1 MGYLFLKDNE
11 KIYRILLHSVFGG
24 IYLMDF
30 IMDLFNS
37 HYDLYI
43 RLGVAT
49 LLGFFI
55 GLERAIKNKPAGIRT
70 HILVCLGST
79 LAMALSSL
87 NQGDYMDPMRLAAQ
101 VISGI
106 GFLGA
111 GVIWVDKDNVKRGL
125 TTAANLWI
133 TACVGLTIGY
143 GAYDLAIVTVVLM
156 FIAMNL
162 PRVAVKLG
170 ILPVRGKEEED
181 SDGE

>member
-1 MGYLFLKDNE
+1 M
-11 KIYRILLHSVFGG
+11 S
-24 IYLMDF
+24 F
-30 IMDLFNS
+30 IASLFNS
-37 HYDLYI
+37 HVDLYI
-43 RLGVAT
+43 RLIIST
-49 LLGFFI
+49 LVGFFI
-55 GLERAIKNKPAGIRT
+55 GLERAIKHKPAGIRT

-79 LAMALSSL
+79 LAMTLSTL
-87 NQGDYMDPMRLAAQ
+87 NQGPYMDPMRLAAQ

-111 GVIWVDKDNVKRGL
+111 GVIWIDKGNVKRGL

-143 GAYDLAIVTVVLM
+143 GAYDLAIITAILM

-162 PRVAVKLG
+162 PKLVVKMG
-170 ILPVRGKEEED
+170 ILPSREEDDD

>member
-1 MGYLFLKDNE
+1 MNFITSLFD
-11 KIYRILLHSVFGG
+11 
-24 IYLMDF
+24 
-30 IMDLFNS
+30 S
-37 HYDLYI
+37 HVDLYI
-43 RLGVAT
+43 RLIIAT
-49 LLGFFI
+49 FIGFFI

-79 LAMALSSL
+79 LAMSLSTL
-87 NQGDYMDPMRLAAQ
+87 NQGPYMDPMRLAAQ

-111 GVIWVDKDNVKRGL
+111 GVIWIDKGNVKRGL

-143 GAYDLAIVTVVLM
+143 GAYDLALITVILM
-156 FIAMNL
+156 FIAMSL
-162 PRVAVKLG
+162 PKLVQKIG
-170 ILPVRGKEEED
+170 ILPSREKEDED

>member
-1 MGYLFLKDNE
+1 MNIIGSLFD
-11 KIYRILLHSVFGG
+11 LH
-24 IYLMDF
+24 I
-30 IMDLFNS
+30 
-37 HYDLYI
+37 DLYI
-43 RLGVAT
+43 RLIVST
-49 LLGFFI
+49 VVGFFI

-79 LAMALSSL
+79 LAMTLSTL
-87 NQGDYMDPMRLAAQ
+87 NQGPYMDPMRLAAQ

-111 GVIWVDKDNVKRGL
+111 GVIWIDKGNVKRGL

-143 GAYDLAIVTVVLM
+143 GAYDLAIITAILM

-162 PRVAVKLG
+162 PKLVVKMG
-170 ILPVRGKEEED
+170 ILPSREQDDD

>member
-1 MGYLFLKDNE
+1 M
-11 KIYRILLHSVFGG
+11 
-24 IYLMDF
+24 MDF
-30 IMDLFNS
+30 VTSLFNS

-43 RLGVAT
+43 RLIVAT
-49 LLGFFI
+49 FIGLLI

-79 LAMALSSL
+79 LAMSLSTL
-87 NQGDYMDPMRLAAQ
+87 NQGPYMDPMRLAAQ

-143 GAYDLAIVTVVLM
+143 GAYDLAIITAILM

-162 PRVAVKLG
+162 PKYVEKMG
-170 ILPVRGKEEED
+170 ILPPRKDEHD
-181 SDGE
+181 SDGEE

>member
-1 MGYLFLKDNE
+1 ML
-11 KIYRILLHSVFGG
+11 
-24 IYLMDF
+24 DF
-30 IMDLFNS
+30 ITSLFNS

-43 RLGVAT
+43 RLIVAT
-49 LLGFFI
+49 FLGLLI

-70 HILVCLGST
+70 HILVCLGAT
-79 LAMALSSL
+79 LAMSLSSL
-87 NQGDYMDPMRLAAQ
+87 NQGPYMDPMRLAAQ

-143 GAYDLAIVTVVLM
+143 GAYDLAIITVILM

-162 PRVAVKLG
+162 PKFIEKIG
-170 ILPVRGKEEED
+170 ILPPRHDEHD
-181 SDGE
+181 SDGEE

>member
-1 MGYLFLKDNE
+1 ME
-11 KIYRILLHSVFGG
+11 
-24 IYLMDF
+24 F
-30 IMDLFNS
+30 ITSIFNS

-43 RLGVAT
+43 RLLVAT
-49 LLGFFI
+49 FIGLLI
-55 GLERAIKNKPAGIRT
+55 GLERAIKHKPAGIRT

-79 LAMALSSL
+79 LAMCLSTL
-87 NQGDYMDPMRLAAQ
+87 NDGPYMDPMRLAAQ

-111 GVIWVDKDNVKRGL
+111 GVIWLGKDNVKRGL

-143 GAYDLAIVTVVLM
+143 GAYDLAIITVVLM

-162 PRVAVKLG
+162 PKLIQKIG
-170 ILPVRGKEEED
+170 ILPPREKDNDEHDDSD

>member
-1 MGYLFLKDNE
+1 MSFLA
-11 KIYRILLHSVFGG
+11 S
-24 IYLMDF
+24 
-30 IMDLFNS
+30 LFNL
-37 HYDLYI
+37 HVDLYI
-43 RLGVAT
+43 RLIVAT
-49 LLGFFI
+49 VVGFFI

-70 HILVCLGST
+70 HILVCLGAT
-79 LAMALSSL
+79 LAMSLSTL
-87 NQGDYMDPMRLAAQ
+87 NQGPYMDPMRLAAQ

-111 GVIWVDKDNVKRGL
+111 GVIWIDKANVKRGL

-143 GAYDLAIVTVVLM
+143 GAYDLAIITAILM

-162 PRVAVKLG
+162 PKLVEKIG
-170 ILPVRGKEEED
+170 ILPSREKDDDD

>member
-1 MGYLFLKDNE
+1 MNFITSLFD
-11 KIYRILLHSVFGG
+11 
-24 IYLMDF
+24 
-30 IMDLFNS
+30 S
-37 HYDLYI
+37 HFDLYI
-43 RLGVAT
+43 RLVVAT
-49 LLGFFI
+49 GVGFFI

-79 LAMALSSL
+79 LAMSLSTL
-87 NQGDYMDPMRLAAQ
+87 NQGPYMDPMRLAAQ

-111 GVIWVDKDNVKRGL
+111 GVIWIDKGNVKRGL

-143 GAYDLAIVTVVLM
+143 GAYDLAIITAVLM

-162 PRVAVKLG
+162 LKLVVKIG
-170 ILPVRGKEEED
+170 ILPSREKDDD

>member
-1 MGYLFLKDNE
+1 MNFITSLFD
-11 KIYRILLHSVFGG
+11 
-24 IYLMDF
+24 
-30 IMDLFNS
+30 S
-37 HYDLYI
+37 HFDLYI
-43 RLGVAT
+43 RLVVAT
-49 LLGFFI
+49 VVGFFI

-79 LAMALSSL
+79 LAMSLSTL
-87 NQGDYMDPMRLAAQ
+87 NQGPYMDPMRLAAQ

-111 GVIWVDKDNVKRGL
+111 GVIWIDKGNVKRGL

-143 GAYDLAIVTVVLM
+143 GAYDLAIITAILM

-162 PRVAVKLG
+162 PKLVVKMG
-170 ILPVRGKEEED
+170 ILQSRGKDDD

>member
-1 MGYLFLKDNE
+1 MECTL
-11 KIYRILLHSVFGG
+11 
-24 IYLMDF
+24 DF
-30 IMDLFNS
+30 VTSLFNS

-43 RLGVAT
+43 RLAVAT
-49 LLGFFI
+49 FIGLLI
-55 GLERAIKNKPAGIRT
+55 GLERAIKHKPAGIRT

-79 LAMALSSL
+79 LAMSLSTL
-87 NQGDYMDPMRLAAQ
+87 NQGPYMDPMRLAAQ

-143 GAYDLAIVTVVLM
+143 GAYDLAILTVFLM

-162 PRVAVKLG
+162 PRVLEKMRL
-170 ILPVRGKEEED
+170 LPPRGKEKEEHEVD

>member
-1 MGYLFLKDNE
+1 MNFITSLFD
-11 KIYRILLHSVFGG
+11 
-24 IYLMDF
+24 
-30 IMDLFNS
+30 S
-37 HYDLYI
+37 HFDLYI
-43 RLGVAT
+43 RLIVST
-49 LLGFFI
+49 IVGFFI

-79 LAMALSSL
+79 LAMVLSTL
-87 NQGDYMDPMRLAAQ
+87 NQGPSMDPMRLAAQ

-143 GAYDLAIVTVVLM
+143 GEYDLAIITAILM
-156 FIAMNL
+156 FVAMNL
-162 PRVAVKLG
+162 PRFVEKMG
-170 ILPVRGKEEED
+170 ILPSRDKEGDD

>member
-1 MGYLFLKDNE
+1 MMNFVT
-11 KIYRILLHSVFGG
+11 S
-24 IYLMDF
+24 
-30 IMDLFNS
+30 LFNS

-43 RLGVAT
+43 RLLVAT
-49 LLGFFI
+49 FLGLLI

-79 LAMALSSL
+79 LAMSLSTL
-87 NQGDYMDPMRLAAQ
+87 NQGPYMDPMRLAAQ

-143 GAYDLAIVTVVLM
+143 GAYDLAIITVILI

-162 PRVAVKLG
+162 PKYVEKMG
-170 ILPVRGKEEED
+170 ILPPRKDEQD
-181 SDGE
+181 SDGEE

>member
-1 MGYLFLKDNE
+1 MNFITSLFD
-11 KIYRILLHSVFGG
+11 
-24 IYLMDF
+24 
-30 IMDLFNS
+30 S
-37 HYDLYI
+37 HFDLYI
-43 RLGVAT
+43 RLVVAT
-49 LLGFFI
+49 VVGFFI

-79 LAMALSSL
+79 LAMSLSTL
-87 NQGDYMDPMRLAAQ
+87 NQGPYMDPMRLAAQ

-111 GVIWVDKDNVKRGL
+111 GVIWIDKGNVKRGL

-143 GAYDLAIVTVVLM
+143 GAYDLAIITAILM

-162 PRVAVKLG
+162 PRLVVKMG
-170 ILPVRGKEEED
+170 ILPSRGKDDD

>member
-1 MGYLFLKDNE
+1 MMNFISSLFD
-11 KIYRILLHSVFGG
+11 
-24 IYLMDF
+24 
-30 IMDLFNS
+30 S
-37 HYDLYI
+37 HFDLYI
-43 RLGVAT
+43 RLVVAT
-49 LLGFFI
+49 IVGFFI

-79 LAMALSSL
+79 LAMSLSTL
-87 NQGDYMDPMRLAAQ
+87 NQGPYMDPMRLAAQ

-111 GVIWVDKDNVKRGL
+111 GVIWIDKGNVKRGL

-143 GAYDLAIVTVVLM
+143 GAYDLAIITAVLM

-162 PRVAVKLG
+162 PKLVVKIG
-170 ILPVRGKEEED
+170 ILPSREKDDD

>member
-1 MGYLFLKDNE
+1 
-11 KIYRILLHSVFGG
+11 
-24 IYLMDF
+24 MDF
-30 IMDLFNS
+30 IASLFNS
-37 HYDLYI
+37 HVDLYI
-43 RLGVAT
+43 RLIIAT
-49 LLGFFI
+49 VVGFFI

-79 LAMALSSL
+79 LAMTLSTL
-87 NQGDYMDPMRLAAQ
+87 NQGPYMDPMRLAAQ

-111 GVIWVDKDNVKRGL
+111 GVIWIDKGNVKRGL

-143 GAYDLAIVTVVLM
+143 GAYDLAIITAILM

-162 PRVAVKLG
+162 PKLVVKVG
-170 ILPVRGKEEED
+170 ILPSREQDDD

>member
-1 MGYLFLKDNE
+1 MSFIVSLFDQ
-11 KIYRILLHSVFGG
+11 HV
-24 IYLMDF
+24 
-30 IMDLFNS
+30 
-37 HYDLYI
+37 DLYI
-43 RLGVAT
+43 RLVVAT
-49 LLGFFI
+49 VVGFFI
-55 GLERAIKNKPAGIRT
+55 GLERAIKDKPAGIRT

-79 LAMALSSL
+79 LAMSLSTL
-87 NQGDYMDPMRLAAQ
+87 NQGPYMDPMRLAAQ

-111 GVIWVDKDNVKRGL
+111 GVIWIDKGNVKRGL

-143 GAYDLAIVTVVLM
+143 GAYDLAIITAILM

-162 PRVAVKLG
+162 PRLVVKMG
-170 ILPVRGKEEED
+170 ILPSREKDDD

>member
-1 MGYLFLKDNE
+1 
-11 KIYRILLHSVFGG
+11 
-24 IYLMDF
+24 MDF
-30 IMDLFNS
+30 ITTLFNS

-49 LLGFFI
+49 LIGFFI
-55 GLERAIKNKPAGIRT
+55 GLERAIKDKPAGIRT

-87 NQGDYMDPMRLAAQ
+87 NQGPYMDPMRLAAQ

-111 GVIWVDKDNVKRGL
+111 GVIWLDKDNVKRGL

-143 GAYDLAIVTVVLM
+143 GAYDLAIITVVLM

-162 PRVAVKLG
+162 PKLAVKMG
-170 ILPVRGKEEED
+170 ILPARGKEEED
-181 SDGE
+181 SDGEWN

>member
-1 MGYLFLKDNE
+1 MKGVNRD
-11 KIYRILLHSVFGG
+11 
-24 IYLMDF
+24 MD
-30 IMDLFNS
+30 IITSLFNS
-37 HYDLYI
+37 NYELYI
-43 RLGVAT
+43 RLIIAT
-49 LLGFFI
+49 FIGFLI
-55 GLERAIKNKPAGIRT
+55 GLERAIKDKPAGIRT

-79 LAMALSSL
+79 LAMTLSTL
-87 NQGDYMDPMRLAAQ
+87 NQGPYMDPMRLAAQ

-111 GVIWVDKDNVKRGL
+111 GVIWLDKDNVKRGL

-143 GAYDLAIVTVVLM
+143 GAYDLAIITVILM

-162 PRVAVKLG
+162 PKLVVKIG
-170 ILPVRGKEEED
+170 ILPSREKDAD

>member
-1 MGYLFLKDNE
+1 MNFISSLFD
-11 KIYRILLHSVFGG
+11 
-24 IYLMDF
+24 
-30 IMDLFNS
+30 S
-37 HYDLYI
+37 HIDLYI
-43 RLGVAT
+43 RLVVAT
-49 LLGFFI
+49 IVGFFI

-79 LAMALSSL
+79 LAMSLSTL
-87 NQGDYMDPMRLAAQ
+87 NQGPYMDPMRLAAQ

-111 GVIWVDKDNVKRGL
+111 GVIWIDKGNVKRGL

-143 GAYDLAIVTVVLM
+143 GAYDLAIITAVLM

-162 PRVAVKLG
+162 PKLVVKIG
-170 ILPVRGKEEED
+170 ILPSREKDDD

>member
-1 MGYLFLKDNE
+1 MEFITSLFD
-11 KIYRILLHSVFGG
+11 
-24 IYLMDF
+24 
-30 IMDLFNS
+30 S
-37 HYDLYI
+37 HFDLYI
-43 RLGVAT
+43 RLFVAT
-49 LLGFFI
+49 FIGFII

-70 HILVCLGST
+70 HVLVCLGAT

-87 NQGDYMDPMRLAAQ
+87 NQGAYMDPMRLAAQ

-111 GVIWVDKDNVKRGL
+111 GVIWLDKDNVKRGL

-143 GAYDLAIVTVVLM
+143 GAYDLAIITVILM
-156 FIAMNL
+156 FVAMNL
-162 PRVAVKLG
+162 PRLIEKMG
-170 ILPVRGKEEED
+170 ILPVRERDHDD

>member
-1 MGYLFLKDNE
+1 MNFITSLFD
-11 KIYRILLHSVFGG
+11 
-24 IYLMDF
+24 
-30 IMDLFNS
+30 S
-37 HYDLYI
+37 HFDLYI
-43 RLGVAT
+43 RLVVAT
-49 LLGFFI
+49 VVGFFI
-55 GLERAIKNKPAGIRT
+55 GLERAVKNKPAGIRT

-79 LAMALSSL
+79 LAMSLSTL
-87 NQGDYMDPMRLAAQ
+87 NQGPYMDPMRLAAQ

-111 GVIWVDKDNVKRGL
+111 GVIWIDKGNVKRGL

-143 GAYDLAIVTVVLM
+143 GAYDLAIITAILM

-162 PRVAVKLG
+162 PRLVVKMG
-170 ILPVRGKEEED
+170 ILPSREKDDD

>member
-1 MGYLFLKDNE
+1 MNFITSLFD
-11 KIYRILLHSVFGG
+11 
-24 IYLMDF
+24 
-30 IMDLFNS
+30 S
-37 HYDLYI
+37 HFDLYI
-43 RLGVAT
+43 RLVVAT
-49 LLGFFI
+49 VVGFFI

-79 LAMALSSL
+79 LAMSLSTL
-87 NQGDYMDPMRLAAQ
+87 NQGPYMDPMRLAAQ

-111 GVIWVDKDNVKRGL
+111 GVIWIDKGNVKRGL

-143 GAYDLAIVTVVLM
+143 GAYDLAIITAILM

-162 PRVAVKLG
+162 PRFVVKMG
-170 ILPVRGKEEED
+170 ILPSREKDDD

>member
-1 MGYLFLKDNE
+1 MNFITSLFD
-11 KIYRILLHSVFGG
+11 
-24 IYLMDF
+24 
-30 IMDLFNS
+30 S
-37 HYDLYI
+37 HIDLYI
-43 RLGVAT
+43 RLIVAT
-49 LLGFFI
+49 FIGFLI

-79 LAMALSSL
+79 LAMILSTL
-87 NQGDYMDPMRLAAQ
+87 NQGEGNDPMRLAAQ

-111 GVIWVDKDNVKRGL
+111 GVIWLDKDNVKRGL

-143 GAYDLAIVTVVLM
+143 GAYDLAIITAILM

-162 PRVAVKLG
+162 PRLVEKMG
-170 ILPVRGKEEED
+170 ILPSRETEEDD

>member
-1 MGYLFLKDNE
+1 
-11 KIYRILLHSVFGG
+11 
-24 IYLMDF
+24 MDHVTS
-30 IMDLFNS
+30 LFNS

-43 RLGVAT
+43 RLAVAT
-49 LLGFFI
+49 FIGLLI
-55 GLERAIKNKPAGIRT
+55 GLERAIKHKPAGIRT

-79 LAMALSSL
+79 LAMSLSTL
-87 NQGDYMDPMRLAAQ
+87 NQGPYMDPMRLAAQ

-143 GAYDLAIVTVVLM
+143 GAYDLAILTVFFM

-162 PRVAVKLG
+162 PKLLEKMKL
-170 ILPVRGKEEED
+170 LPPRGKEKEEHESD

>member
-1 MGYLFLKDNE
+1 MNFITSLFD
-11 KIYRILLHSVFGG
+11 
-24 IYLMDF
+24 
-30 IMDLFNS
+30 S
-37 HYDLYI
+37 HFDLYI
-43 RLGVAT
+43 RLVVAT
-49 LLGFFI
+49 VVGFFI

-79 LAMALSSL
+79 LAMSLSTL
-87 NQGDYMDPMRLAAQ
+87 NQGPYMDPMRLAAQ

-111 GVIWVDKDNVKRGL
+111 GVIWIDKGNVKRGL

-143 GAYDLAIVTVVLM
+143 GAYDLAIITAILM

-162 PRVAVKLG
+162 PRLVVKMG
-170 ILPVRGKEEED
+170 ILSSREKDDD